1 MGKWKTV
8 ANVVTYPLVHPQKTA
23 RTAFSVGKT
32 AAVTGAVGYVG
43 WEALTKDK
51 SVARVVS
58 ETVIGEGAT
67 NAVVNTVTGVPD
79 LVEGAN
85 ERIGEATAAIGT
97 ASQGLNGISNF
108 LGNMFGGNGGNMFTN
123 FFRNITSGN
132 VSGLGIFGLVGAA
145 LLMFGRTGWFGKI
158 AGALL
163 AMLVIGNNSQQ
174 RQQDNHQK
182 LAPGLPY
189 SRASVYSPDNDPSK
203 VFVKAWDSNGKEL
216 PATELTR
223 EHYDML
229 SAQKLSPIQIYH
241 QVTGG
246 QNLQED
252 QSRQTGYSR

>member
-32 AAVTGAVGYVG
+32 AAVTGAAGYVG

-67 NAVVNTVTGVPD
+67 NAVANTVTGVSD
-79 LVEGAN
+79 LVDGTN
-85 ERIGEATAAIGT
+85 DKIGEATAALGN

-108 LGNMFGGNGGNMFTN
+108 LGNMFGGGGGNMFSN
-123 FFRNITSGN
+123 FFSNLTSGK

-145 LLMFGRTGWFGKI
+145 MLIFGRTGWFGKI
-158 AGALL
+158 AGAML
-163 AMLVIGNNSQQ
+163 AMLVIGNNGQQ
-174 RQQDNHQK
+174 RQQNNQQK
-182 LAPGLPY
+182 VNTGLPY

-203 VFVKAWDSNGKEL
+203 VFVKAWDGNGREL

-229 SAQKLSPIQIYH
+229 VAQKLSPMQIYH

-246 QNLQED
+246 QNLLDE